1 MLGTRDTASRN
12 MIAPPRPALIGN
24 LVPGGIMLGL
34 VLGLGG
40 GAVGVGIGLLG
51 AGVGILLSDATIKYD
66 IQELTE

>member
-1 MLGTRDTASRN
+1 
-12 MIAPPRPALIGN
+12 
-24 LVPGGIMLGL
+24 MLGL